1 MTDSNAPSPSD
12 AAPTRS
18 VGRRI
23 ARGIG
28 VAGAAMLGLLLGA
41 LLLLQTEWGATR
53 TAQWALDRFNPVEG
67 TAITVGRASG
77 SWLSGLT
84 LYDVTWTLDDPLAST
99 ENDPASLQTDSDES
113 DSDEGPFF
121 RTAETRAERL
131 AAIDTVDVGYRLPA
145 LLGGTLHLTRVH
157 LGGPEVYTTQ
167 MPDSTWNWT
176 QALEPWLRAEPDPDT
191 TSTPLRIQLDRA
203 QVSRGYAEIAFHGA
217 ETDSTAYIDP
227 LTLDMRDIA
236 VGETVQAALDTLY
249 VRGELP
255 DDRATPLT
263 IAAGGTLTPEAL
275 TVRSMQLDAP
285 GSRLRSQGRLQ
296 FAADSLA
303 ASVDTPTSASD
314 AALADAA
321 FSVQAD
327 SLAIADLVPFVPG
340 LAPAADEVHQF
351 ALDVTQQGDRWS
363 VRGEG
368 AVNNGGTWQG
378 TAAAQMPGG
387 DSLHYEANLSI
398 NQYRTQL
405 TGTPIRV
412 DATLQADLAGAT
424 HETLDGTARLTLSDT
439 RVAPLQIDA
448 LAVDATATSGTVA
461 WQSQAQISD
470 ASFQSSG
477 TITPFAEAPA
487 YTLTARADDLALQRW
502 LPDGGLTSDLN
513 ANLEID
519 GTGFDS
525 ETRSVSAQ
533 LTLRPST
540 INSIS
545 VNEATLAARLDGPDV
560 QSEFDV
566 AVPGG
571 RIQGAGR
578 STLDGSESIAL
589 ERLETTD
596 FNLNAFLEDDTLPTT
611 RITATAQAEGQG
623 FALDAMQLDGTVTV
637 TRTTYGQLRV
647 DTLATT
653 WRLSEGTLDTDLEA
667 ITNAG
672 EIALQATARPFDA
685 PLSVSLSEGRFEGL
699 NIGPILQDTTQ
710 TSTLNGTFS
719 GRWTQPETGPYTGAA
734 TFALADSE
742 LNEQSIESLQAS
754 VDLDAE
760 ERLAF
765 DLRLR
770 VPGGATTLAGTAQPF
785 ADRPT
790 FALNDGR
797 IEALNIGALV
807 GTSALDTDLNGR
819 LVLNAAGQTLNDLS
833 LDGRLSLAD
842 SRINEAEL
850 PEATWTVN
858 TNAGQLQSTM
868 DAQFDLGTI
877 TADLEANLPDST
889 YTLSMQAD
897 QFDGAALTGQDT
909 LAADLSELRATLE
922 GRGWTPETA
931 EFTTTLDAVDA
942 VYGPFELS
950 KATLRAAY
958 GQGRLALDTLQ
969 VDSNV
974 LTATG
979 AGTAALFDVDT
990 SSDIAINANAHDL
1003 TPVQEWAGFRV
1014 LAADSLYLAGRLQ
1027 GTADRLRFNG
1037 QMDGENVVVDD
1048 NRIGQTEIIVAGE
1061 LNDER
1066 MLDRMEARTTT
1077 RNLNVAGLP
1086 MNELRA
1092 RGTYGTTEGIT
1103 ATTTVDVNSRRSA
1116 RLDFST
1122 PPLGDAY
1129 RATIERFDLNLDTH
1143 AWSLDQP
1150 AQIVQ
1155 EGTAFEIGS
1164 VLLTSANGQIAAD
1177 GRVDTAGP
1185 QNLGV
1190 TLENIAIAPFAN
1202 LIEYEGLGGRVNGAL
1217 SLTGPADAPVAEA
1230 RLRTNVQ
1237 SEGADVGA
1245 LDSELT
1251 YSNLSLDIDAR
1262 LTHADGSTLTLAGG
1276 FPIDLRL
1283 DTTDPTDVMETPV
1296 DLRLNADAFAIDWI
1310 DPFLDPTVMQDLTGR
1325 MEAGVRIA
1333 GTRAEP
1339 DVQGEATL
1347 SGLGVVLT
1355 DLESRFREGR
1365 AELQLRGN
1373 RITIEESEIRS
1384 AGRGRMTASGTV
1396 DLEDLTLGT
1405 IDLDV
1410 EADNFQA
1417 VNTRAYRR
1425 GTINGQMSV
1434 QGTTERPRLT
1444 GAIQVV
1450 RADISYDDLESGSAA
1465 ELEAVALNETDRADL
1480 ERRFGVRLSDADTTA
1495 YDAYQAM
1502 AMDLEVEIQRETWL
1516 RSRSALGL
1524 NIQFSGDL
1532 DLQKAHDEDLEL
1544 YGSIDIVPER
1554 STVEQF
1560 GQVFRVDEG
1569 VLTFNGPV
1577 DDPQM
1582 SFAAVYEQ
1590 RARETRDTE
1599 VAITLNAEGRLG
1611 NLNLSFSSEP
1621 PMSTS
1626 NILSY
1631 LATGR
1636 PADSLLGGG
1645 DSEEGGGSGELAT
1658 QLAIG
1663 QASNFV
1669 ENLAASQLGLDVV
1682 RLQVRPNGI
1691 SYLTVGRYLTPRF
1704 YISVEQPV
1712 DTGSSETEVLEPDLL
1727 MEYELTRTLIAR
1739 VLRRQSSLRF
1749 NVLYERA
1756 Y

>member
-1 MTDSNAPSPSD
+1 MTDSNASSSSD
-12 AAPTRS
+12 TAPTRS

-23 ARGIG
+23 ARGTG
-28 VAGAAMLGLLLGA
+28 MAVAAVLGLLLGA
-41 LLLLQTEWGATR
+41 LLLLQTEWGATH

-67 TAITVGRASG
+67 TTITVERASG
-77 SWLSGLT
+77 SWLGGLT
-84 LYDVTWTLDDPLAST
+84 LYDVTWTLDDPPDAEDAS
-99 ENDPASLQTDSDES
+99 ASHQTDAE
-113 DSDEGPFF
+113 EGPFF

-157 LGGPEVYTTQ
+157 LGGPEVYATQ
-167 MPDSTWNWT
+167 MSDSTWNWT
-176 QALEPWLRAEPDPDT
+176 QALEPLLSAEPEADPDT
-191 TSTPLRIQLDRA
+191 AGTPLRIQLDRA
-203 QVSRGYAEIAFHGA
+203 RVSRGYAEIAFQGA
-217 ETDSTAYIDP
+217 ETDSTAYVDP
-227 LTLDMRDIA
+227 LTLDMRDVT

-249 VRGELP
+249 IRGELP
-255 DDRATPLT
+255 DDRATPLI
-263 IAAGGTLTPEAL
+263 IAAGGTLSPEAL
-275 TVRSMQLDAP
+275 MLRSMQLDAP

-296 FAADSLA
+296 FATDPLA
-303 ASVDTPTSASD
+303 TPVDTLARASD

-321 FSVQAD
+321 FSIQAD
-327 SLAIADLVPFVPG
+327 SLAIADLVPFVPA

-351 ALDVTQQGDRWS
+351 SLDVTQQDERWS

-378 TAAAQMPGG
+378 RGAAQMPGS
-387 DSLHYEANLSI
+387 DSLHYEADLSI
-398 NQYRTQL
+398 NQYRTEL
-405 TGTPIRV
+405 TGTPTRV

-424 HETLDGTARLTLSDT
+424 YETLDGTARLTLSDT

-448 LAVDATATSGTVA
+448 LAVDVTATSGTVA
-461 WQSQAQISD
+461 WQSQAEISD

-477 TITPFAEAPA
+477 TITPFAEEPA

-513 ANLEID
+513 ANLETD
-519 GTGFDS
+519 GTGFDP
-525 ETRSVSAQ
+525 ETRSVSTQ

-540 INSIS
+540 VNGIS
-545 VNEATLAARLDGPDV
+545 VNEATLETRLDGLDV

-571 RIQGAGR
+571 RIEGAGR
-578 STLDGSESIAL
+578 TTLDGSETFAL
-589 ERLETTD
+589 ERLATTD
-596 FNLNAFLEDDTLPTT
+596 FDLNAFLEDDTLPAT

-623 FALDAMQLDGTVTV
+623 FAPDAMQLDGTATV
-637 TRTTYGQLRV
+637 TRTTYGELQV
-647 DTLATT
+647 DTLATR
-653 WRLSEGTLDTDLEA
+653 WRLSDGALETNLEA
-667 ITNAG
+667 VTNAG
-672 EIALQATARPFDA
+672 EASLQATARPFDT
-685 PLSVSLSEGRFEGL
+685 PLSVSLSEGRIDKL
-699 NIGPILQDTTQ
+699 DIGPILQDTTQ
-710 TSTLNGTFS
+710 TSTLTGTFS
-719 GRWTQPETGPYTGAA
+719 GTWTQPETGPYTGEA

-742 LNEQSIESLQAS
+742 LNEQSIESLEAS
-754 VDLDAE
+754 VDLDAD
-760 ERLAF
+760 ERLVF

-770 VPGGATTLAGTAQPF
+770 VPGGSTTLAGTARPF
-785 ADRPT
+785 AERPT
-790 FALNDGR
+790 LALDDGR
-797 IEALNIGALV
+797 IEALNIGALL
-807 GTSALDTDLNGR
+807 GTSALDTDLNGT
-819 LVLNAAGQTLNDLS
+819 LALNGAGQTLSDLS
-833 LDGRLSLAD
+833 LDGRLNLAD

-850 PEATWTVN
+850 TEAAWTVN
-858 TNAGQLQSTM
+858 ADAGQLQSTL

-877 TADLEANLPDST
+877 AADLEANLPDST

-979 AGTAALFDVDT
+979 TGTAALLDVDT
-990 SSDIAINANAHDL
+990 PSDVAIDANVHDL
-1003 TPVQEWAGFRV
+1003 APVQKWAGFRV
-1014 LAADSLYLAGRLQ
+1014 LAADSLYLSGRLR
-1027 GTADRLRFNG
+1027 GTADQLRFNG
-1037 QMDGENVVVDD
+1037 QIDGENLVVDD
-1048 NRIGQTEIIVAGE
+1048 NRVGQTEIILAGG
-1061 LNDER
+1061 LDDER

-1086 MNELRA
+1086 VNEVRA
-1092 RGTYGTTEGIT
+1092 QGTYGATEGIT
-1103 ATTTVDVNSRRSA
+1103 ATTRVEVNNQRSA
-1116 RLDFST
+1116 RLDLST
-1122 PPLGDAY
+1122 PPLDDAY
-1129 RATIERFDLNLDTH
+1129 QATIERFDLNLDTH
-1143 AWSLDQP
+1143 AWALDQP
-1150 AQIVQ
+1150 AQVVQ
-1155 EGTAFEIGS
+1155 EGTAFEIGG

-1185 QNLGV
+1185 QNLGI
-1190 TLENIAIAPFAN
+1190 TLENIAIDPFAN
-1202 LIEYEGLGGRVNGAL
+1202 LLEYEGLGGRVNGAL
-1217 SLTGPADAPVAEA
+1217 NLTGPASAPVAEA

-1237 SEGADVGA
+1237 SEGADVGT

-1251 YSNLSLDIDAR
+1251 YADLGLDIDAR
-1262 LTHADGSTLTLAGG
+1262 LTHADGSTLTLAGD

-1283 DTTDPTDVMETPV
+1283 DTTDPPETNVMDTPV

-1347 SGLGVVLT
+1347 NGLGIVLT
-1355 DLESRFREGR
+1355 DLESRFRQGR

-1384 AGRGRMTASGTV
+1384 AGGGRMTASGTV

-1425 GTINGQMSV
+1425 GTVNGQMSV

-1450 RADISYDDLESGSAA
+1450 RADISYDELESGSAA
-1465 ELEAVALNETDRADL
+1465 DVETVALNETDRADL
-1480 ERRFGVRLSDADTTA
+1480 ERRFGVRLTDADTTA

-1516 RSRSALGL
+1516 RSRSSLGL
-1524 NIQFSGDL
+1524 NIQFSGNL

-1560 GQVFRVDEG
+1560 GQVFSVSEG
-1569 VLTFNGPV
+1569 VLTFNGPA

-1599 VAITLNAEGRLG
+1599 VKITLNAEGRLG
-1611 NLNLSFSSEP
+1611 NLDLSFSSEP

-1645 DSEEGGGSGELAT
+1645 GSEEGGGSGGVAT

-1704 YISVEQPV
+1704 YVSVEQPV
-1712 DTGSSETEVLEPDLL
+1712 DTGSNETEVLEPDLL